1 MDEAREK
8 YLQGKLT
15 EVERKA
21 FEENLSLE
29 EQQELAFELGVRDRL
44 EGELR
49 QELRAKIE
57 GFEKKARPVRKINP
71 TYIGIAASLFL
82 VASVAFFL
90 TRQEESLFNEYYKPY
105 PNYELTSVR
114 GEQNINGRE
123 KAYQTYDEGEY
134 EAAIPAFGTLDSLSA
149 PDYFFRGIFYIE
161 KNKEALA
168 LTDME
173 QVLRM
178 KDEDYSEA
186 ATWYIALIYVKMND
200 AKSAIPLLESLESG
214 NSEIAANSKKL
225 RSEL

>member
-15 EVERKA
+15 EVERKT

-29 EQQELAFELGVRDRL
+29 EQQELAFELGIRDGIESKVRL
-44 EGELR
+44 ELR
-49 QELRAKIE
+49 TKVES
-57 GFEKKARPVRKINP
+57 FEKKARPVRKINP

-90 TRQEESLFNEYYKPY
+90 TRQEESLFSEYYKPY

-123 KAYQTYDEGEY
+123 KAYQAYDEGEY
-134 EAAIPAFGTLDSLSA
+134 EAAITAFGTLNSLSA
-149 PDYFFRGIFYIE
+149 PDYFFRGICLIE
-161 KNKEALA
+161 MNKEALA

-186 ATWYIALIYVKMND
+186 ATWYTALIYVKMND
-200 AKSAIPLLESLESG
+200 SKSAIPLLESLESG
-214 NSEIAANSKKL
+214 SSEIAANSKKL